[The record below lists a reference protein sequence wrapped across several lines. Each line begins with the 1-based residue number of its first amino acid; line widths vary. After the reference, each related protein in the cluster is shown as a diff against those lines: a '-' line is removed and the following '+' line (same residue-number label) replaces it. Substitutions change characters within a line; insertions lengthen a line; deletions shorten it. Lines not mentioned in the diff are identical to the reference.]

1 MLRKHKK
8 GDIVPVLKEDIL
20 EYAIIVDTCTQ
31 NYHIL
36 EHIGINIY
44 KVLFKDRLIFI
55 DDVCIYNGLTNYL
68 TESKTDER

>member
-1 MLRKHKK
+1 MLHKHKK
-8 GDIVPVLKEDIL
+8 GDMVPIL
-20 EYAIIVDTCTQ
+20 QNNSIEFAIIVDTCTQ

-44 KVLFKDRLIFI
+44 KVLFKDRLMFI
-55 DDVCIYNGLTNYL
+55 DDVCIYNGFTNYL

>member
-1 MLRKHKK
+1 MLNKHKK
-8 GDIVPVLKEDIL
+8 GDVVPIL
-20 EYAIIVDTCTQ
+20 DNNHLGYAIIVDTYAQ

-44 KVLFKDRLIFI
+44 KVLFKDRLMFI
-55 DDVCIYNGLTNYL
+55 DDVCIYNGFTNIL

>member
-1 MLRKHKK
+1 MLHKHKK
-8 GDIVPVLKEDIL
+8 GDMVPILDNNRL

-44 KVLFKDRLIFI
+44 KVLFKDRLMFI
-55 DDVCIYNGLTNYL
+55 DDVCIYNGFINIL